1 MPVLS
6 PEWNAMDAFEALFE
20 KSSDGLLLYGPDLR
34 IQNLNRTAEKLLAM
48 RADEVIGRSCDEV
61 FGCLDCASECGLARG
76 LRASVAEGT
85 VRIGRP
91 QETPRV
97 ALVTTLPLHDQSGG
111 SAGAVAIIREVHP
124 EHPAKSYEIV
134 AESVEMREL
143 MALVKRIGPSAASTI
158 LLEGESGTGKD
169 LVARILHQESHR
181 SSGAFIAINCAAIP
195 ETLIESELFGHER
208 GAFTDAR
215 QRKRGLFELAHGGT
229 LFLDEIGEIPPQVQ
243 TKLLRV
249 LEDRSFRRIGG
260 LEDLH
265 VDVRFIAAT
274 NRDLREA
281 VKEGAFRQDL
291 YFRIN
296 VINLSM
302 PALRTRREDILPLAK
317 FFIEH
322 YNRKFKRHVEGLSRD
337 AEAAL
342 LSHSWPGNV
351 RELKNAIERAM
362 ILEETSWIRPDN
374 LPRFETSSHVLNS
387 SEMSLEEHE
396 RHLVA
401 QALSRTGGNQ
411 TQAARLL
418 GVTRDTLRYKMKK
431 YGLH

>member
-1 MPVLS
+1 MSALS
-6 PEWNAMDAFEALFE
+6 PGWNSVDAFEALFE
-20 KSSDGLLLYGPDLR
+20 KCSDGLLLYGADQR
-34 IQNLNRTAEKLLAM
+34 VQHLNRTAEKLLNVRPHDAVG
-48 RADEVIGRSCDEV
+48 RTLDEVLGCPRTRSCPIAV
-61 FGCLDCASECGLARG
+61 
-76 LRASVAEGT
+76 VA
-85 VRIGRP
+85 
-91 QETPRV
+91 
-97 ALVTTLPLHDQSGG
+97 TLPIHDRSG
-111 SAGAVAIIREVHP
+111 SAAGAIAILREAPP
-124 EHPAKSYEIV
+124 EPSGKTYEIV
-134 AESVEMREL
+134 AESAEMREL
-143 MALVKRIGPSAASTI
+143 MSLMKRIGPSEASTI

-169 LVARILHQESHR
+169 LAARILHQESSR
-181 SSGAFIAINCAAIP
+181 AAGPFIAINCAAIP
-195 ETLIESELFGHER
+195 DTLIESELFGHER

-215 QRKRGLFELAHGGT
+215 QRKRGLFELANRGT
-229 LFLDEIGEIPPQVQ
+229 LFLDEIGEVPPQVQ

-260 LEDLH
+260 LEDIR

-291 YFRIN
+291 YFRLN
-296 VINLSM
+296 VINLSL
-302 PALRTRREDILPLAK
+302 PPLRARREDILPLAR

-322 YNRKFKRHVEGLSRD
+322 YNRKFKRHIEGLSKE
-337 AEAAL
+337 AETAIVN
-342 LSHSWPGNV
+342 HTWPGNV

-362 ILEETSWIRPDN
+362 ILEETSWIRPEN
-374 LPRFETSSHVLNS
+374 LPRFEPSASPFAMG
-387 SEMSLEEHE
+387 EMSLVEQE

-401 QALSRTGGNQ
+401 QALARTGGNQ